1 MDHGSSDWIPASSLI
16 LLASIVFTLT
26 TYFTSTALWEVGI
39 PVLWL
44 LVVLGLQF
52 ATLLLGSSKVLTQL
66 GAASLSALIA
76 VVACIGAVF
85 LIFPPILELRIAGAV
100 GGGTALFF
108 IMASF
113 VAASRADPVLSRAPE
128 TFPAPEPLSI
138 ENLEDD
144 QTAELI
150 KYGDVEVP
158 ESIDTQDLP
167 LTDILQSSTID
178 GEQPV
183 ASGTDIPLGLEDK
196 DYEFDE
202 LSENKLGVA
211 LGVED
216 SDSLPDPLDLDGE
229 SVMKMLDEAL
239 SPGSTE
245 GSQPVPESDLSDEP
259 VISDKWVEE
268 TARFIAYDVSGDTPG
283 DMDATESVA
292 EEGLEEKQAALEG
305 ISGFKLRTRYKVL
318 DAASG
323 EHYGTYY
330 GDEGYS
336 TLDPVSLAGLIGSKL
351 TAGELRIVKLD
362 WSNFDEVEVH
372 IKVEEVIQIDLDLG
386 VKGSAGENEV
396 PPDMESG
403 PGIEA
408 VPVSVIAPSED
419 GLGEGTVEEEA
430 VPLPSSSGH
439 RYMIYDRRTIQPMGE
454 YVPEGNRSRID
465 RLTLYKLFPEYNFKT
480 FEIDSIR
487 WEADEVRIFIRGE
500 KKESPKPKA
509 QSPKK

>member
-1 MDHGSSDWIPASSLI
+1 MNHGSSDWIPASSLI
-16 LLASIVFTLT
+16 LFASIVFTLT
-26 TYFTSTALWEVGI
+26 TYFTSTALWEVVI
-39 PVLWL
+39 PVQWL
-44 LVVLGLQF
+44 LIVLGFQF

-85 LIFPPILELRIAGAV
+85 LVFPPILELRIMGAV
-100 GGGTALFF
+100 GGGTAFFF

-113 VAASRADPVLSRAPE
+113 VAASRTDPVPSRAPE
-128 TFPAPEPLSI
+128 TFPAPQPLSI

-144 QTAELI
+144 QTTELI

-183 ASGTDIPLGLEDK
+183 ASGTDIPLGLEDR

-202 LSENKLGVA
+202 LSETKLGVA

-239 SPGSTE
+239 PPGSTE
-245 GSQPVPESDLSDEP
+245 GSQSVPESDLSAEP
-259 VISDKWVEE
+259 VISDKRVEE
-268 TARFIAYDVSGDTPG
+268 TARFMAYDVSGDTPG

-292 EEGLEEKQAALEG
+292 EEGLEEKRAALEG

-318 DAASG
+318 DEASG

-336 TLDPVSLAGLIGSKL
+336 TLDPVSLSALIGSKL
-351 TAGELRIVKLD
+351 TTGELRIVKLD

-372 IKVEEVIQIDLDLG
+372 IKIEEVIPIDLDPG
-386 VKGSAGENEV
+386 VISDTGDRGAQSDVRG
-396 PPDMESG
+396 G
-403 PGIEA
+403 PEIEA
-408 VPVSVIAPSED
+408 VTDPVKAPSED
-419 GLGEGTVEEEA
+419 VLAGNTEKGEA
-430 VPLPSSSGH
+430 VSAANSSGR

-454 YVPEGNRSRID
+454 YIPKGDRSRID
-465 RLTLYKLFPEYNFKT
+465 RLTLYKMFPEYDFKT

-500 KKESPKPKA
+500 KKQSPKSNV